1 MDLITDSL
9 NYINKN
15 YTNVQVVQI
24 GAMDGFSFDDIRG
37 HLENFKWN
45 ELLVEPIPDV
55 FNLLKTNLAHR
66 TNCTFENSAITTSD
80 SIVQMITVD
89 SKVIEDNNLHP
100 GYSGMSALYPL
111 KNGFGTDYER
121 DVYVKDNLAKTID
134 VSGITLNTL
143 VNKYNIKDIDVLI
156 CDAEGHDWNIFNQ
169 LNLDVYSP
177 LFIRLEFINLTDEE
191 KQKTVQKLEQYD
203 YTFEIGTD
211 ITAVKTDLYNKIHT
225 SSFGTRNN
233 QTIVTGLWNINRPGR
248 DFNNYIEAFIRF
260 LEIPQNLFVYVPKEL
275 ESLVWEHRDR
285 KNTFVKVFE
294 LDDIRNLYQPFWDRT
309 QQIRTNN
316 EWIGQAAWL
325 KDSPQA
331 ACEWYN
337 PIVQSKMF
345 MLNDVSIINPFDTE
359 YFYWVDAGITNT
371 VPHNHLADC
380 NVLDK
385 LSDFSNPFLFLSY
398 PYPFEVCEVHGF
410 NYTKLCEYS
419 NSKVDYVCRG
429 GLFGGHK
436 QQLNKA
442 NATYYSILDRSL
454 SEGLMGTEES
464 LFTVMSYLEPDIYR
478 RYELTING
486 HIMNFT
492 QALLDDNV
500 ILAEPAFK
508 RLDNAKE
515 YTDRDVLNVKT
526 NLYML
531 TFNFPEQ
538 VLHTIESM
546 KKTPEWLHKPNL
558 FLLDNSTNE
567 AAKIRN
573 KEITKLYNFEYI
585 DLGGN
590 TGICG
595 GRQAAA
601 EHFDESDADF
611 MIFFEDDM
619 TSNPPE
625 LQGEFCRNGF
635 RKYIP
640 NLYNIIH
647 KAMLKNKFDF
657 LKLSFT
663 EVYFDND
670 KQCSWY
676 NVPQEIRTRDWPD
689 YDQLPTTGLDQN
701 CPRTKFDKIL
711 TTDDVSYITGEIYYA
726 NWPMIVSK
734 EGNKK
739 MFIDTKWK
747 FPYEQTWMS
756 HIYQLTKEQIIKPAL
771 LLASPIWHDRIKHYE
786 PDERRE
792 N

>member
-1 MDLITDSL
+1 
-9 NYINKN
+9 
-15 YTNVQVVQI
+15 
-24 GAMDGFSFDDIRG
+24 
-37 HLENFKWN
+37 
-45 ELLVEPIPDV
+45 
-55 FNLLKTNLAHR
+55 
-66 TNCTFENSAITTSD
+66 
-80 SIVQMITVD
+80 
-89 SKVIEDNNLHP
+89 
-100 GYSGMSALYPL
+100 
-111 KNGFGTDYER
+111 
-121 DVYVKDNLAKTID
+121 
-134 VSGITLNTL
+134 
-143 VNKYNIKDIDVLI
+143 
-156 CDAEGHDWNIFNQ
+156 
-169 LNLDVYSP
+169 
-177 LFIRLEFINLTDEE
+177 
-191 KQKTVQKLEQYD
+191 
-203 YTFEIGTD
+203 
-211 ITAVKTDLYNKIHT
+211 
-225 SSFGTRNN
+225 
-233 QTIVTGLWNINRPGR
+233 
-248 DFNNYIEAFIRF
+248 
-260 LEIPQNLFVYVPKEL
+260 
-275 ESLVWEHRDR
+275 
-285 KNTFVKVFE
+285 
-294 LDDIRNLYQPFWDRT
+294 
-309 QQIRTNN
+309 
-316 EWIGQAAWL
+316 
-325 KDSPQA
+325 
-331 ACEWYN
+331 
-337 PIVQSKMF
+337 
-345 MLNDVSIINPFDTE
+345 
-359 YFYWVDAGITNT
+359 
-371 VPHNHLADC
+371 
-380 NVLDK
+380 
-385 LSDFSNPFLFLSY
+385 
-398 PYPFEVCEVHGF
+398 
-410 NYTKLCEYS
+410 
-419 NSKVDYVCRG
+419 
-429 GLFGGHK
+429 
-436 QQLNKA
+436 
-442 NATYYSILDRSL
+442 
-454 SEGLMGTEES
+454 
-464 LFTVMSYLEPDIYR
+464 
-478 RYELTING
+478 
-486 HIMNFT
+486 
-492 QALLDDNV
+492 
-500 ILAEPAFK
+500 
-508 RLDNAKE
+508 
-515 YTDRDVLNVKT
+515 
-526 NLYML
+526 
-531 TFNFPEQ
+531 
-538 VLHTIESM
+538 M